1 MVAGAAAA
9 AVIPKAYYALFGAS
23 IGSGLLASQGPI
35 VYRYVHSR
43 YYNWKYYWKRFSF
56 NQNRELNMSIL
67 AYISK
72 NQKQIKGNSQICKLG
87 FKEETGTDKGKN
99 KVTDKGTDKGKDEE
113 EDEDEDEDK
122 VKHFVVKLPQ
132 FNKNYPFKTKWGI
145 IYIRLITLNG
155 LDIAG
160 FELAVIKRSIRIV
173 GVDPKSKWISS
184 SFFLTSADGDTSY
197 TYADCGVIPDPD
209 SEQLASIAYE
219 ASNIHKL
226 ISGDDPKV
234 AFLSFSTK
242 GSAQHYTVKKIQKA
256 MVLFAKRHPNI
267 LYEGELQFD
276 AAINKDIS
284 RMKVKNSILKGE
296 ANTFIFPDLNS
307 ANIAYKISQHL
318 AGFNAW
324 GPLLQGFRKP
334 IHDLS
339 RGCSIDDIICVSAI
353 AAMQSLNN

>member
-1 MVAGAAAA
+1 MLKNKYIEKIINKVLDNPQRLILPETDDSRIKKAKQKMINIGFNILDLDDFKDHTLYINHIKNKKFTQNWTAKMLDEYILNPLNKALIVLDLGDADCLVAGA
-9 AVIPKAYYALFGAS
+9 S
-23 IGSGLLASQGPI
+23 TSTS
-35 VYRYVHSR
+35 
-43 YYNWKYYWKRFSF
+43 
-56 NQNRELNMSIL
+56 E
-67 AYISK
+67 
-72 NQKQIKGNSQICKLG
+72 
-87 FKEETGTDKGKN
+87 
-99 KVTDKGTDKGKDEE
+99 
-113 EDEDEDEDK
+113 
-122 VKHFVVKLPQ
+122 
-132 FNKNYPFKTKWGI
+132 
-145 IYIRLITLNG
+145 
-155 LDIAG
+155 
-160 FELAVIKRSIRIV
+160 VIKRSIRIV

-184 SFFLTSADGDTSY
+184 SFFLTSADGDRSY

-256 MVLFAKRHPNI
+256 MTLFSKRHPNI

-284 RMKVKNSILKGE
+284 KIKVKNSILKGD

-307 ANIAYKISQHL
+307 ANIAYKMSQHL

-353 AAMQSLNN
+353 AAMQSLKNKIKNSI